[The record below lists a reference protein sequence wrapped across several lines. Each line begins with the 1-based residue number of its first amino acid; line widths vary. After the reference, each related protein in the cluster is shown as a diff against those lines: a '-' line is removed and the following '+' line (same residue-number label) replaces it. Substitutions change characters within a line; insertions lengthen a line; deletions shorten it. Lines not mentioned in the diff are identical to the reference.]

1 LTLQLKSKNTSIFIN
16 RDIVIATKH
25 KKEQVISPL
34 LKKGLMVNCIV
45 PKDFDTDVFGTFSGE
60 VEREV
65 SPVEAARLKCLKAIE
80 MSGCDLAIASEGSF
94 GTHPSIFFAHADSE
108 IVMLVDKKNNLE
120 IWAYEISTK
129 TNFDGAE
136 MNSFDELLT
145 FAKAAKFPSHGL
157 ILRKSK
163 DEVEDIFKGITLRK
177 DLKKHFNYLFEKY
190 GKVYVE
196 TDMRA
201 MYNPTRMKVI
211 KSATINLIQKINCL
225 CPACNAPGFSVTKA
239 MPGLPC
245 SDCGMPTRSTLTHI
259 YECKLCKHKIEKHY
273 PNGLF
278 KEEPTFCD
286 FCNP

>member
-1 LTLQLKSKNTSIFIN
+1 MTLQLKSKNTSIFIN

>member
-1 LTLQLKSKNTSIFIN
+1 MKSKNTSIFIN

>member
-1 LTLQLKSKNTSIFIN
+1 MPLQLKSKKTSIFNN

-25 KKEQVISPL
+25 KKEQVIAPL
-34 LKKGLMVNCIV
+34 LKKALKVNCII
-45 PKDFDTDVFGTFSGE
+45 PKHFDTDAFGTFSGE
-60 VEREV
+60 IEREV

-80 MSGCDLAIASEGSF
+80 LSGCDMAIASEGSF
-94 GTHPSIFFAHADSE
+94 GSHPSIFFAHADSE
-108 IVMLVDKKNNLE
+108 IVMLLDKKNNVE
-120 IWAYEISTK
+120 IWTYEISTK
-129 TNFDGAE
+129 TNFNGE
-136 MNSFDELLT
+136 EVNSYTELMK
-145 FAKAAKFPSHGL
+145 FAKAAQFPTHGL

-163 DEVEDIFKGITLRK
+163 DDLEDIFKGITLTK
-177 DLKKHFNYLFEKY
+177 DLKKHYRYLSEKH

-201 MYNPTRMKVI
+201 MYNPTRMRVI
-211 KSATINLIQKINCL
+211 KSATVNLIQKINCL
-225 CPACNAPGFSVTKA
+225 CPACDAPGFSVTKA
-239 MPGLPC
+239 IPGLPC

-259 YECKLCKHKIEKHY
+259 YECKLCKHIIEKQF